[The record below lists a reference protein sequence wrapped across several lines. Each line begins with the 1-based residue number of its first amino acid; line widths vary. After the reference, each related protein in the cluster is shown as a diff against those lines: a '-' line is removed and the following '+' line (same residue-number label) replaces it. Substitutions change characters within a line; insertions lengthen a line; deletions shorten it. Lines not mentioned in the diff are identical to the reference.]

1 MIRAGVGHS
10 LSASGSEAAEQATTT
25 AMGKA
30 KLAKADLAFVF
41 ATADYQSEYT
51 QCVRKYRRF
60 RGARI

>member
-10 LSASGSEAAEQATTT
+10 LSASGSEAAEQATTM

-41 ATADYQSEYT
+41 RNGRLSKRVHTAL
-51 QCVRKYRRF
+51 
-60 RGARI
+60 